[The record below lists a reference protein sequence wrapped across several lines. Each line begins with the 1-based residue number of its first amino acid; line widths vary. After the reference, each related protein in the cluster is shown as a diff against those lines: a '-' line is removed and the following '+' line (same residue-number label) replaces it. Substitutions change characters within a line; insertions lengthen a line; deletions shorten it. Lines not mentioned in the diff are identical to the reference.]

1 MSKQRFED
9 FKEIV
14 ELALKNE
21 ATRDARLIL
30 VGRISYALEVAELTF
45 VEAHTLEDLL
55 GGRME
60 WQDAYEIALSGATA
74 QSVYHLP
81 A

>member
-21 ATRDARLIL
+21 APRDARLIL
-30 VGRISYALEVAELTF
+30 VGRISYALEVGELTF
-45 VEAHTLEDLL
+45 TEAHTLEDLL
-55 GGRME
+55 GGRSE
-60 WQDAYEIALSGATA
+60 WQDAYEIALSGATDH
-74 QSVYHLP
+74 SLYHLP

>member
-30 VGRISYALEVAELTF
+30 VGRISYALEVGELTF
-45 VEAHTLEDLL
+45 TEAHRLEDWL
-55 GGRME
+55 GGRAE
-60 WQDAYEIALSGATA
+60 WQDAYEIAVSGATD
-74 QSVYHLP
+74 QSVYQLP